1 MFFSQVTK
9 VLPPYSDER
18 EQRQRRGASDDDGEE
33 GKKAQEEATGSGE
46 YRYVV
51 DLAHEANGK
60 YVVGLAA
67 HLSPADVDEDT
78 RVGLDRVKMQIQ
90 VPLPAQL
97 EACVSMMQVEEGV
110 VDTDYADIGGCEEQ
124 LQMIREVV
132 ELPLLHPERFT
143 RLGIEP
149 PKGALLFGSPG
160 GGKTLCARAVAGSTA
175 AAFIRIIGSELV
187 QKYIGQGAHLVRV
200 D

>member
-1 MFFSQVTK
+1 
-9 VLPPYSDER
+9 
-18 EQRQRRGASDDDGEE
+18 
-33 GKKAQEEATGSGE
+33 
-46 YRYVV
+46 
-51 DLAHEANGK
+51 
-60 YVVGLAA
+60 
-67 HLSPADVDEDT
+67 
-78 RVGLDRVKMQIQ
+78 
-90 VPLPAQL
+90 
-97 EACVSMMQVEEGV
+97 MMQVEEGV

-124 LQMIREVV
+124 LRMIREVV
-132 ELPLLHPERFT
+132 ELPLLHPERFA